1 LEPLGTERASGVVPG
16 AAPGGG
22 SGVGRGAG
30 ADVGP
35 SVVVGV
41 DWGATL
47 AKLAVRRPGVPVAYR
62 LLPVA
67 DPGRCRRALEELGA
81 VRAGLTGA
89 GAAGLARALPGAPV
103 VVNEFAAWGSGAA
116 ALLGEQG
123 ERTEGR
129 YLVVSVG
136 TGTSVLLVDGLAVT
150 RVGGTALGGG
160 TLLGLATRL
169 VGTGE
174 FARVTA
180 LAREG
185 TRQPV
190 DLLVSDLYEAG
201 GIPLAADLTASSFG
215 KLARPERG
223 AAPSDADLACA
234 LVGLVGEN
242 VALVCAGLAAAANV
256 TRIVFGGSTLR
267 ENPTLVETLG
277 VITRALGREPVF
289 LRQGEFAG
297 ALGAL
302 LLASPPSSC
311 AGPTSGET

>member
-1 LEPLGTERASGVVPG
+1 LEPLGTERASRVVSG
-16 AAPGGG
+16 AAPGVAPGF
-22 SGVGRGAG
+22 GRGFVPG
-30 ADVGP
+30 IDPGVL
-35 SVVVGV
+35 VGV

-47 AKLAVRRPGVPVAYR
+47 AKLAVRRPNAPIEYR

-67 DPGRCRRALEELGA
+67 DPERCRRALEELGA

-116 ALLGEQG
+116 ALLDEQG
-123 ERTEGR
+123 ERTVGR

-136 TGTSVLLVDGLAVT
+136 TGTSALLVDGLAVT
-150 RVGGTALGGG
+150 RIGGTALGGG

-169 VGTGE
+169 VGTGD
-174 FARVTA
+174 FGRVTA

-185 TRQPV
+185 TRRPV

-215 KLARPERG
+215 KLARPDPD
-223 AAPSDADLACA
+223 APPSEADLARA

-277 VITRALGREPVF
+277 AITQALGGEAVF
-289 LRQGEFAG
+289 LRRGEFAG

-302 LLASPPSSC
+302 LLASS
-311 AGPTSGET
+311 PTS